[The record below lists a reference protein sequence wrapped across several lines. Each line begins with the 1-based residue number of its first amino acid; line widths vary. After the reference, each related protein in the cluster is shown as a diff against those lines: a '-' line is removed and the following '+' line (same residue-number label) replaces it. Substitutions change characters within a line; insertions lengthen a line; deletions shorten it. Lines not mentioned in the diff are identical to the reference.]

1 MASLVP
7 NGSDDNL
14 SVSNT
19 KTKGNTTHYDI
30 DEHVSLDLKKLQ
42 ETAKARMDATDLIII
57 VTPLYPVNSK
67 SVFPRDRAPRVWGFD
82 ICTFGPK

>member
-7 NGSDDNL
+7 NASDDNL

-19 KTKGNTTHYDI
+19 KTKGNTTHYEI

-42 ETAKARMDATDLIII
+42 ETAKARMDAKMRAKLKLREEKRAAKKAERERHTDPNES
-57 VTPLYPVNSK
+57 VPV
-67 SVFPRDRAPRVWGFD
+67 F
-82 ICTFGPK
+82 

>member
-19 KTKGNTTHYDI
+19 KTKGNTTAMTLTNMFLGPEKTAGDCQSSHGC
-30 DEHVSLDLKKLQ
+30 ENES
-42 ETAKARMDATDLIII
+42 EAKATRGKACGE
-57 VTPLYPVNSK
+57 K
-67 SVFPRDRAPRVWGFD
+67 S
-82 ICTFGPK
+82 

>member
-30 DEHVSLDLKKLQ
+30 DEHVSLDQKAAGDSQ
-42 ETAKARMDATDLIII
+42 SSHGCENESEAKATRGKACGE
-57 VTPLYPVNSK
+57 K
-67 SVFPRDRAPRVWGFD
+67 S
-82 ICTFGPK
+82 

>member
-7 NGSDDNL
+7 NGSNDNL

-30 DEHVSLDLKKLQ
+30 DEHISLDLKKLQ
-42 ETAKARMDATDLIII
+42 ETAKARMDAKNESEVKATRGKACGE
-57 VTPLYPVNSK
+57 K
-67 SVFPRDRAPRVWGFD
+67 S
-82 ICTFGPK
+82 